1 MGRMR
6 GCLWLTAGL
15 VVAVLAGAVAF
26 ITLQRMTG
34 AGPTEGVGGGPRVP
48 VVVAASAVEVRSLLT
63 DDNVELRQLP
73 VNAVPEGAVREL
85 EEAVGKITLVDLYP
99 GEVILAQRLVDP
111 NIITGDGRLAL
122 AVAEDQV
129 LMAVSPVDLMSRI
142 NILKPGDHVDLLFSL
157 QFPMSTGVVL
167 PAEEGEEAG
176 VGVATEEEQVTF
188 FLLQNIVIAAIVG
201 EENEPQAILVT
212 VSPEDALVL
221 KYAVDAEGIQD
232 ILLRAPGA
240 EQPFEVEPV
249 DIEFMINRYR
259 IPTGGAR

>member
-1 MGRMR
+1 
-6 GCLWLTAGL
+6 
-15 VVAVLAGAVAF
+15 
-26 ITLQRMTG
+26 
-34 AGPTEGVGGGPRVP
+34 

-111 NIITGDGRLAL
+111 NIITADGRLAL

-142 NILKPGDHVDLLFSL
+142 NVLKPGDHVDLLFSL
-157 QFPMSTGVVL
+157 DFPMTTGVVL
-167 PAEEGEEAG
+167 PPAEGEEAAG
-176 VGVATEEEQVTF
+176 VEIATEEEQVTF
-188 FLLQNIVIAAIVG
+188 FLLQNIVIAAIIG

-212 VSPEDALVL
+212 LSPEDALVL

-232 ILLRAPGA
+232 IVLRAPGA
-240 EQPFEVEPV
+240 EQPFDVEPV
-249 DIEFMINRYR
+249 DVDFMINRYR